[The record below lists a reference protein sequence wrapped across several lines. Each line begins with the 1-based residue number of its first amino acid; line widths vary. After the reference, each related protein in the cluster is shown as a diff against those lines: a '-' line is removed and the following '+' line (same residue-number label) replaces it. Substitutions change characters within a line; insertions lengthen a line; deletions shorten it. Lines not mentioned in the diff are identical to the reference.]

1 MGCGVKSHLFNFNS
15 VKPMCKGAC
24 IGAFG
29 VGKEETPLLYVKVV
43 LLMERA
49 YCLMRWVLWR
59 GG

>member
-1 MGCGVKSHLFNFNS
+1 MKSHLFNFNS